1 MSFEFMSALD
11 ELNKQYGVDRET
23 LLEAIESAV
32 KSAYR
37 RNYGSNQDVEVR
49 LDRDSGGIKISSF
62 REVVEEV
69 EDEDVQISLEE
80 AREIDSSYEVG
91 DRVEYKVAP
100 ERFARIAAQTAKQ
113 VITQRVREAERE
125 RVYDNFI
132 EKEGDMITGLVQ
144 RVHHGSIFIDL
155 GTTEAM
161 LEPSEQIP
169 GERVREGDRIK
180 LYIAEVSKTTKGP
193 QIVLSR
199 SHPQLVKRL
208 MELEVPEVH
217 EGDVEIVDI
226 VREAGAR
233 SKVAV
238 RSTDPNIDPVG
249 ACVGQRGIRI
259 QNVVR
264 EIRGEKVDIVRWSPQ
279 EEEYVANSLS
289 PAKVARVHLNPD
301 TRVARVVVP
310 DDQLS
315 LAIGKAGQNARLA
328 ARLTGWKID
337 IESLTEARERGDE
350 EEGVRTGT
358 GDVRVPEFFLRR
370 DAEEEDRPSALI
382 DRLSGDARREQEEEG
397 ESRGI
402 FAESLNRRAES
413 DDEDGS
419 PQEVDDT
426 DASEPPAVDSDEP
439 EEIDESDGDEGVA
452 EDADGTAADGQA
464 SEEEA
469 EEVEEKKDDSSG
481 PTR

>member
-11 ELNKQYGVDRET
+11 ELHKQYGVDRET

-37 RNYGSNQDVEVR
+37 RNYGSDQDVEVT
-49 LDRDSGGIKISSF
+49 LDRDSGGIKISAF
-62 REVVEEV
+62 KEVVEEV
-69 EDEDVQISLEE
+69 EDSDSEISVEE
-80 AREIDSSYEVG
+80 AREMDSSYEVG
-91 DRVEYKVAP
+91 DRVEFEVAP

-125 RVYDNFI
+125 RIYDSFI

-144 RVHHGSIFIDL
+144 RVHHGAVFVDL
-155 GTTEAM
+155 GTVEAV

-193 QIVLSR
+193 QIILSR
-199 SHPQLVKRL
+199 SHPQLIKRL

-217 EGDVEIVDI
+217 DGDVEIVDI

-238 RSTDPNIDPVG
+238 RSSDPNVDPVG

-264 EIRGEKVDIVRWSPQ
+264 EIRGEKVDIVRWSPI

-289 PAKVARVHLNPD
+289 PAKVARVHLNEE

-337 IESLTEARERGDE
+337 IESLSEARERGE
-350 EEGVRTGT
+350 EESGAQVRTGR
-358 GDVRVPEFFLRR
+358 GDVRVPEFFLRN
-370 DAEEEDRPSALI
+370 DEDSEDRPSTLI
-382 DRLSGDARREQEEEG
+382 DRLSGEARKREEEDG
-397 ESRGI
+397 ASSI
-402 FAESLNRRAES
+402 FAEGTGVS
-413 DDEDGS
+413 DDE
-419 PQEVDDT
+419 
-426 DASEPPAVDSDEP
+426 SEEP
-439 EEIDESDGDEGVA
+439 EPD
-452 EDADGTAADGQA
+452 
-464 SEEEA
+464 EEA
-469 EEVEEKKDDSSG
+469 EEPEEPKEPVEDENGEEDED
-481 PTR
+481 TRS

>member
-11 ELNKQYGVDRET
+11 ELNKQYGVDRDT

-37 RNYGSNQDVEVR
+37 RNYGSDQDVEVR
-49 LDRDSGGIKISSF
+49 LDRDSGGIRISAF
-62 REVVEEV
+62 KHVVEEV
-69 EDEDVQISLEE
+69 TDDDTEISLGE
-80 AREIDSSYEVG
+80 ARQMDPGYEVG
-91 DRVEYKVAP
+91 DRVEFEIAP

-113 VITQRVREAERE
+113 VITQRVREAERD
-125 RVYDNFI
+125 RVYDSFI

-144 RVHHGSIFIDL
+144 RVHQGSVFIDL
-155 GTTEAM
+155 GTTEAI

-238 RSTDPNIDPVG
+238 RSGDPNIDPVG

-264 EIRGEKVDIVRWSPQ
+264 EIRGEKVDIVRWSPL

-289 PAKVARVHLNPD
+289 PAKVARVHLDED
-301 TRVARVVVP
+301 TRVARVTVP

-337 IESLTEARERGDE
+337 IESVSEARERGEE
-350 EEGVRTGT
+350 EEGVKVQTDRGE
-358 GDVRVPEFFLRR
+358 VRVPEFFLRR
-370 DAEEEDRPSALI
+370 EDAEDDRPSTLI
-382 DRLSGDARREQEEEG
+382 DRLSGENHQEEDEESEVRRLFSGGRRDSDETTDDQG
-397 ESRGI
+397 E
-402 FAESLNRRAES
+402 
-413 DDEDGS
+413 EDPG
-419 PQEVDDT
+419 
-426 DASEPPAVDSDEP
+426 DEP
-439 EEIDESDGDEGVA
+439 EETGGQDASPDDEGEREN
-452 EDADGTAADGQA
+452 ED
-464 SEEEA
+464 
-469 EEVEEKKDDSSG
+469 KDKE
-481 PTR
+481 